1 MIRIADGSMKQ
12 PQACRPL
19 PLFPGRL
26 RLRERVSQSW
36 NSFVA
41 GKVQRNKSFAFNQ
54 SRTVEQACKW
64 RTRFQT
70 NKTLISRF
78 PMKGHCQQIYR
89 SRNSQSSGKWTDDL
103 ICYYH
108 QPPTPSNK
116 IRLCH
121 YSWLVSAQ
129 YALRNIWS
137 FEPCLCSQ
145 LLIVL
150 FQASSMWTAAAR
162 AASPATWASWTR
174 SQPSTGSRR
183 TYRTSEVSTVD
194 FWSRGVSDSD
204 IFADESPNV
213 SLRQKALF

>member
-1 MIRIADGSMKQ
+1 MKQ

-19 PLFPGRL
+19 PLFPADWDWEKEFHSPGIL
-26 RLRERVSQSW
+26 LLQEKCKEINHLLSI
-36 NSFVA
+36 
-41 GKVQRNKSFAFNQ
+41 K
-54 SRTVEQACKW
+54 VEQACKW

-78 PMKGHCQQIYR
+78 RWKVIVSKYIDLGIVNQVENEPMILFVITTNLPH
-89 SRNSQSSGKWTDDL
+89 
-103 ICYYH
+103 
-108 QPPTPSNK
+108 PPTK

-174 SQPSTGSRR
+174 SPPSTGSRR

-194 FWSRGVSDSD
+194 FWSRGVSYSD

>member
-1 MIRIADGSMKQ
+1 MATWRTEQIRIADGSSLRRVGH
-12 PQACRPL
+12 CFL
-19 PLFPGRL
+19 PDWDWEKEFHSPGIL
-26 RLRERVSQSW
+26 LLQEKCKEINHLLSI
-36 NSFVA
+36 
-41 GKVQRNKSFAFNQ
+41 K
-54 SRTVEQACKW
+54 VEQACKW

-78 PMKGHCQQIYR
+78 SMKGHCQQIYR
-89 SRNSQSSGKWTDDL
+89 TRNSQSSGKWTDDL

-108 QPPTPSNK
+108 QPPTPSSK

-194 FWSRGVSDSD
+194 FWSRGVSDSGH
-204 IFADESPNV
+204 ICRRKS
-213 SLRQKALF
+213 QC